1 MLLFET
7 VRHHYVTSVEKACES
22 VAMRLEAIDVSSLP
36 SEVLIVRD
44 VPDLRHPPKENV
56 RSGAL
61 LFWQVVEVVLGG
73 ICPSRG
79 RP

>member
-7 VRHHYVTSVEKACES
+7 VGHHYVTSVEKAWES
-22 VAMRLEAIDVSSLP
+22 VAMRLEAIDVFALP
-36 SEVLIVRD
+36 SEVLIVCD
-44 VPDLRHPPKENV
+44 VTDLRHPPEENV

-61 LFWQVVEVVLGG
+61 LFWQAVEVVLGG
-73 ICPSRG
+73 ICTRRG